1 MTASLNELP
10 FQVGEIFDDIDDQYW
25 FQSTLLRN
33 LIDSHAPIKTSTRK
47 SEHIPYMTSELRKEM
62 YRRNMFRNQHFAQR
76 NCKYLE
82 TRFKKQRNKVTS
94 MRREAI
100 KSYFYSHCNE
110 NSKPGD
116 FWKCIMPF
124 LSKSTKSERNMI
136 LKESIKENDTTTE
149 HIITDKQD
157 ICNIFITYI

>member
-1 MTASLNELP
+1 MPPQEPVQRRYRSYKNFNECAFKSDVNELP

-82 TRFKKQRNKVTS
+82 TRFKVVGV
-94 MRREAI
+94 
-100 KSYFYSHCNE
+100 F
-110 NSKPGD
+110 SKKPNT
-116 FWKCIMPF
+116 FKF
-124 LSKSTKSERNMI
+124 
-136 LKESIKENDTTTE
+136 
-149 HIITDKQD
+149 
-157 ICNIFITYI
+157 